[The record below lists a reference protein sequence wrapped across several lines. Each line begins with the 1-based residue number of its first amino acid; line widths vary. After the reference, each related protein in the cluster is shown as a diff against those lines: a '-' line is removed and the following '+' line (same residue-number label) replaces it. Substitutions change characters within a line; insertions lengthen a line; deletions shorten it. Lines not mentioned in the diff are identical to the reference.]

1 MSAGL
6 ALRIPLHY
14 DFASTLCYVAHRVMQ
29 RMADDLAELELELV
43 WSPLDLT
50 LLTGWRRG
58 DEIEGVRRAN
68 ALRVA
73 GDLGVEVR
81 VPNRWI
87 DSRRLNAIAWAL
99 EGPAE
104 AAWRERVWSAIY
116 DEGRD
121 PRNPGEVARLGQDL
135 DLDVEKLAQPRELE
149 ALDLRTRLAIEAGVS
164 AVPTFMLGEWPI
176 GGIQEPRTM
185 RSLLGRYARR
195 SRAATSV

>member
-1 MSAGL
+1 MSAE
-6 ALRIPLHY
+6 ALRVPLHY

-29 RMADDLAELELELV
+29 RMGDDLAQLELELV

-58 DEIEGVRRAN
+58 DAIQGVRRAN

-81 VPNRWI
+81 VPDRWI
-87 DSRRLNAIAWAL
+87 DSRLPNAIALAL
-99 EGPAE
+99 EGRPAE
-104 AAWRERVWSAIY
+104 AAWRERVWSAVY

-121 PRNPGEVARLGQDL
+121 PGDPGEVARLGQDL
-135 DLDVEKLAQPRELE
+135 DLDVEKLAQPRERE
-149 ALDLRTRLAIEAGVS
+149 ALELRTRLAIEAGVS

-176 GGIQEPRTM
+176 AGIQEPRTM

-195 SRAATSV
+195 RRAATSA